1 MTVSGNEAPRS
12 YAAVHK
18 HLVRAYGSAKL
29 RTCPCGAPA
38 AQWSYNGGS
47 AHEVNGTARTRNQ
60 RTRAYYMANVTYS
73 TEIEDYTARCRACH
87 VALDWTPER
96 RRAQS
101 EHVTKHPVRER
112 TVTVGKVTFLAML
125 GLDAHATADALGCAP
140 STVYGVIREAK
151 GARS

>member
-1 MTVSGNEAPRS
+1 MNDTTPRS

-29 RTCPCGAPA
+29 QSCPCGQPA

-47 AHEVNGTARTRNQ
+47 EHEVHGKARTRH
-60 RTRAYYMANVTYS
+60 RGGEYYFANVTYS

-96 RRAQS
+96 REAQS
-101 EHVTKHPVRER
+101 IRVTLNPVRER
-112 TVTVGKVTFLAML
+112 QITVGRVTLLAML
-125 GLDAHATADALGCAP
+125 GLDAQETADALGCAR
-140 STVYGVIREAK
+140 STVYQVRREAQ
-151 GARS
+151 GRRVR

>member
-1 MTVSGNEAPRS
+1 MNAPRS

-29 RTCPCGAPA
+29 RTCPCGQPA

-47 AHEVNGTARTRNQ
+47 EHEVQGKARTRNQ
-60 RTRAYYMANVTYS
+60 RTKVYYFANVTYS

-96 RRAQS
+96 REAQS
-101 EHVTKHPVRER
+101 LLVTLNPVRDREI
-112 TVTVGKVTFLAML
+112 TVGKVVFLHML
-125 GLDAHATADALGCAP
+125 GLDPQETADALGCGR
-140 STVYGVIREAK
+140 STVYQVIREAQ
-151 GARS
+151 GRRVR